1 MKRFS
6 ALDYLKLRASFGITG
21 NDSRLSYDMDKQF
34 NGGGNS
40 YIFVGTSSTY
50 GLAQGG
56 FPSTGVEPE
65 KEYKAN
71 VGVELGL
78 WKGFSMQVDAFYKR
92 RKQIKGESS

>member
-1 MKRFS
+1 MGASNEQFMKRFS

-65 KEYKAN
+65 KEYKAKCRCRT
-71 VGVELGL
+71 GTLEGILGC
-78 WKGFSMQVDAFYKR
+78 K
-92 RKQIKGESS
+92 